1 MLSGRP
7 LRHADLDERDGEAPG
22 VGRDGVKQGLPRPH
36 GDAPLP
42 GQAGLLRHA
51 HPAEVAEG
59 EETGVL
65 QGLLGRKATQDG
77 EEAGDGAVAE
87 QQLLQLS

>member
-1 MLSGRP
+1 M
-7 LRHADLDERDGEAPG
+7 
-22 VGRDGVKQGLPRPH
+22 KQGLPRPH
-36 GDAPLP
+36 GHAPLP

-65 QGLLGRKATQDG
+65 QGLLGGKAKQDAN
-77 EEAGDGAVAE
+77 EAGNGAVAE